1 MTYLD
6 PTLWAQKQ
14 FGQARLNDPRRT
26 QRLVALATSLAE
38 QPGVA
43 VSKLVISSADMEGA
57 YRFIRNEHIK
67 AEDIAEAGFHVT
79 AQEALEHQ
87 TLLAL
92 EDTTSLSYSH
102 RSIRDDLGHS
112 NHGNRHRAM
121 FVHSTLLFAPQTQ
134 SVVGL
139 IEQQRWTR
147 DIAKRGQRRQYAI
160 RPYKEKESY
169 KWELASR
176 HLAERLGDKMS
187 DVISVCDR
195 EADLFEYLTYKCEH
209 QQRFLVRSMQSRC
222 IEEDENR
229 LYSYASTLVSAGEK
243 ELKVPQKGGRKAQ
256 SVRLDIK
263 YAPVTL
269 KSPANKKQL
278 NDIPL
283 YYVGCIEKGDN
294 DEKLAWHLLTSEP
307 VTNKEEALKIVSYYE
322 QRWLIEDFHKVWK
335 SEGTQVEQLRMQSKD
350 NLERLS
356 VILAFIATRL
366 LQLRFMNESE
376 TLSKTSCESVLKGKV
391 WKLMWLKVEGKKLP
405 SEAPDISWAYRGIA
419 RLGGWKDTKRTSRA
433 SIKSLWQG
441 WLRLQTILEGYELS
455 KSLD

>member
-1 MTYLD
+1 
-6 PTLWAQKQ
+6 
-14 FGQARLNDPRRT
+14 
-26 QRLVALATSLAE
+26 
-38 QPGVA
+38 
-43 VSKLVISSADMEGA
+43 
-57 YRFIRNEHIK
+57 
-67 AEDIAEAGFHVT
+67 
-79 AQEALEHQ
+79 
-87 TLLAL
+87 
-92 EDTTSLSYSH
+92 
-102 RSIRDDLGHS
+102 
-112 NHGNRHRAM
+112 
-121 FVHSTLLFAPQTQ
+121 
-134 SVVGL
+134 
-139 IEQQRWTR
+139 
-147 DIAKRGQRRQYAI
+147 
-160 RPYKEKESY
+160 
-169 KWELASR
+169 
-176 HLAERLGDKMS
+176 
-187 DVISVCDR
+187 
-195 EADLFEYLTYKCEH
+195 
-209 QQRFLVRSMQSRC
+209 MQSRC

-283 YYVGCIEKGDN
+283 YCVGCIEKGGN
-294 DEKLAWHLLTSEP
+294 DEKLAWHLLTFEP

-405 SEAPDISWAYRGIA
+405 SETPDISWAYRGIA
-419 RLGGWKDTKRTSRA
+419 RLGGWKDTKRTGRA